1 MWEKIRSVKK
11 LDVWEKV
18 HTSLFPWV
26 ALYAQRGQVCSP
38 DSMDSLISLIWPNL
52 AEIWACAFKKCERK
66 VRKLKKV
73 RSVRKSVAC
82 EKKRERCEIKW
93 EMWEKVGCVRKSEKN
108 VRKSEMSEKKVRNV
122 RKKLDM
128 WEKVRIVWAKVRNLK
143 KSQKCEKKWG
153 MWEKVI

>member
-122 RKKLDM
+122 RKS
-128 WEKVRIVWAKVRNLK
+128 EKSMS
-143 KSQKCEKKWG
+143 KSEIYQIKCENCGKSDNCGKT
-153 MWEKVI
+153 